1 MNDHLKEQLQLQE
14 QNNDHFDEQSH
25 IQEQTNDQVDE
36 QSQTPQENTQE
47 NSILDSLKKIQY

>member
-1 MNDHLKEQLQLQE
+1 MTKWHFEEQLQIQE
-14 QNNDHFDEQSH
+14 QNNDHF
-25 IQEQTNDQVDE
+25 DE